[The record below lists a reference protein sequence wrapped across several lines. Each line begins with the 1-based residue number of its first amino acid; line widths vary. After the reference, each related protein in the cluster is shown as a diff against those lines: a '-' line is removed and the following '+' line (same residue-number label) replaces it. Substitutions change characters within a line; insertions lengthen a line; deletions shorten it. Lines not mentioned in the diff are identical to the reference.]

1 MLSHMMLFV
10 EWICSIPV
18 TMSLAACTAKSTA
31 KDVIDSLGPGF
42 NLIGVNIIVTGAS
55 SGIGAEAVR
64 AH

>member
-1 MLSHMMLFV
+1 MLVRGVDMFY
-10 EWICSIPV
+10 
-18 TMSLAACTAKSTA
+18 TGAMSLAACTAKSTA